1 MQLFYIPTI
10 TGNEIV
16 LDEAESKH
24 AIKVLRLGVGSR
36 VQLTDGEG
44 GFFTAEITDPN
55 PKKCQLEI
63 IEFKPQY
70 GKRNFEVHVAI
81 APTKNTD
88 RIEWFLEKATEIGI
102 DSVSFLLCEN
112 SERKTIKTERMEKV
126 VISAMKQSLKAYLP
140 RINTL
145 TSFEEFIRST
155 NYSLKFIAH
164 CQGGEKSHLK
174 NVVEKEDSVLILI
187 GPEGDFSKEEI
198 KLAQMH
204 GFREISLGTSR
215 LRTETA
221 GIVACHIVNLI
232 NE

>member
-1 MQLFYIPTI
+1 MQLFYMPNIS
-10 TGNEIV
+10 GNEIF

-24 AIKVLRLGVGSR
+24 AVKVLRLGSGSR
-36 VQLTDGEG
+36 IQLTDGKG
-44 GFFTAEITDPN
+44 GFYTAEISNPN

-70 GKRNFEVHVAI
+70 GKRNFEVHIAI

-88 RIEWFLEKATEIGI
+88 RLEWFLEKATEIGV

-112 SERKTIKTERMEKV
+112 SERKTIKSERLEKV

-140 RINTL
+140 QINSL
-145 TSFEEFIRST
+145 TSFEEFIRGTTS
-155 NYSLKFIAH
+155 SLKYIAH
-164 CQGGEKSHLK
+164 CQGGEMSHLK
-174 NVVEKEDSVLILI
+174 NVVAKEDSVLILI

-198 KLAQMH
+198 TLAQMH